1 MAVLL
6 KTISAFMYIPVSCVN
21 CGELP
26 LKLKVTRRK
35 ICKMGSICFR
45 ELQCFSFCIFSQFY
59 PGQFDQVCEPPG
71 VPFSRNRDGAFK

>member
-6 KTISAFMYIPVSCVN
+6 KTISAFLYIPVSCVN
-21 CGELP
+21 CSEL
-26 LKLKVTRRK
+26 LLRLKVIRRK

-45 ELQCFSFCIFSQFY
+45 ELQGFKFCIVSQFY

-71 VPFSRNRDGAFK
+71 VSFSRNRDGAFK